1 MNGWSAGS
9 RGRNVTSMAPERLGP
24 VPDGFATTRDAL
36 HRLAE
41 DVLSPQQSAVNGD
54 IHFEAWPGGF
64 ATPEFGA
71 GRRLMVEGAHV
82 VEVEGGE
89 EVRRDPIPGVEE
101 AAAHWLGELFAFGE
115 ALLGE
120 LDADEPIRLWPEHFD
135 IATVVGRA
143 TYGVSPGDRQHDEP
157 YLYVSSW
164 DGRQVN
170 GVGFSGAEL
179 AAPGLSLA
187 EGRAFFA
194 GWSD

>member
-1 MNGWSAGS
+1 M
-9 RGRNVTSMAPERLGP
+9 VPERLGP
-24 VPDGFATTRDAL
+24 LPDGFVTARDAL

-41 DVLSPQQSAVNGD
+41 DVLSPQQAAVNGD

-64 ATPEFGA
+64 ATPEFGD

-82 VEVEGGE
+82 VELAGGE
-89 EVRRDPIPGVEE
+89 EVRRDPIPGVDEE
-101 AAAHWLGELFAFGE
+101 AARWLGELFAFGD
-115 ALLGE
+115 ALLRE

-143 TYGVSPGDRQHDEP
+143 TFGVSPGDADHDEP

-164 DGRQVN
+164 DGVQVDA
-170 GVGFSGAEL
+170 VGFSGAQL
-179 AAPGLSLA
+179 SAPGLTLD

-194 GWSD
+194 RWPG